1 MVSWCSWL
9 SHVSN
14 THKVPRSSLGEII
27 PFVFCAVAAN
37 RPSTWYMEKMKPQT
51 LAQRFAISIFPRS
64 SNHAVERKMV
74 SAQLYFLPT

>member
-27 PFVFCAVAAN
+27 RSLLLLVAPVFFAADEDALIVWL
-37 RPSTWYMEKMKPQT
+37 RFCVRGLTI
-51 LAQRFAISIFPRS
+51 LAGQI
-64 SNHAVERKMV
+64 
-74 SAQLYFLPT
+74 